1 MGSRSENGPE
11 EKYILT
17 ATEPTGE
24 QVGSQRGI
32 EMTILDIVYLNENVN
47 IYSQPLS
54 RYKKW
59 MVHCC
64 TVARYVIKRTLV
76 IYNLFGSQVDKSY
89 YKIICNGSQVKSSP
103 ELGPKRKTFSVYMFQ
118 KRHFSKFQPSE
129 NCESA
134 SVTVSSI
141 DMKNYYLNI
150 VD

>member
-24 QVGSQRGI
+24 QVGSYRGI
-32 EMTILDIVYLNENVN
+32 EITILDIVYLNENVN

-76 IYNLFGSQVDKSY
+76 IYNLFGS
-89 YKIICNGSQVKSSP
+89 
-103 ELGPKRKTFSVYMFQ
+103 
-118 KRHFSKFQPSE
+118 
-129 NCESA
+129 
-134 SVTVSSI
+134 
-141 DMKNYYLNI
+141 
-150 VD
+150 